1 MKTVF
6 LHLLAFCAVLAP
18 LHTAEARAPKPP
30 AVFGGFPVG
39 KTFTFTVSNLTSSSQ
54 TLGGSPV
61 AAPVPKG
68 IPAFAL
74 GEQITFTIGK
84 KGELLGPQKLKVLF
98 QADGGTANA
107 YVNKPARGASPN
119 TATVYKNTTTGEPT
133 AVGLFFFQV
142 KIARRIP
149 TVTMVTYTLN

>member
-1 MKTVF
+1 MKALL
-6 LHLLAFCAVLAP
+6 LHLLAFCAILAP
-18 LHTAEARAPKPP
+18 THTAQARAPRPP
-30 AVFGGFPVG
+30 AIFGGFPVG
-39 KTFTFTVSNLTSSSQ
+39 KTFTFTVADATCSSQ

-61 AAPVPKG
+61 AAAVPKG
-68 IPAFAL
+68 IPAFAE
-74 GEQITFTIGK
+74 GEQVTFTIGK

-119 TATVYKNTTTGEPT
+119 TATVYKNVTTGEPT